1 MEDLELKELA
11 RNIGIWLFVLI
22 VFGSLFVII
31 LINKFGVKDISINQ
45 AIDKED
51 ELVVLVINTDTKNRN
66 EIKKC
71 LNENNVSYEIVYK
84 NRERYFDDFLL
95 KLDLEEKDIVVPT
108 IIYIKDQKANSILV
122 DIKDIDDLYSF
133 LEYNNLLSGK
143 GR

>member
-51 ELVVLVINTDTKNRN
+51 ELVVLVLNTDTKNRN

-71 LNENNVSYEIVYK
+71 LNENNVSYQIVYK

>member
-51 ELVVLVINTDTKNRN
+51 ELVVLVLNTDTKNRN

-71 LNENNVSYEIVYK
+71 LNENNVSYKIVYK

-95 KLDLEEKDIVVPT
+95 FYHSHIRKPQLHLQNMQLNYYQLQAEYYCIFR
-108 IIYIKDQKANSILV
+108 ILRLIYNSQH
-122 DIKDIDDLYSF
+122 D
-133 LEYNNLLSGK
+133 
-143 GR
+143 

>member
-51 ELVVLVINTDTKNRN
+51 ELVVLVLNTDTKNRN

-71 LNENNVSYEIVYK
+71 LNENNVSYKIVYK

>member
-11 RNIGIWLFVLI
+11 RNIGIWLFALI

-51 ELVVLVINTDTKNRN
+51 ELVVLVLNTDTKNRN

-71 LNENNVSYEIVYK
+71 LNENNVSYKIVYK

>member
-11 RNIGIWLFVLI
+11 RYIGIWLFVLI

-51 ELVVLVINTDTKNRN
+51 ELVVLVLNTDTKNRN

-71 LNENNVSYEIVYK
+71 LNENNVSYQIVYK

>member
-71 LNENNVSYEIVYK
+71 LNENNVSYKIVYK